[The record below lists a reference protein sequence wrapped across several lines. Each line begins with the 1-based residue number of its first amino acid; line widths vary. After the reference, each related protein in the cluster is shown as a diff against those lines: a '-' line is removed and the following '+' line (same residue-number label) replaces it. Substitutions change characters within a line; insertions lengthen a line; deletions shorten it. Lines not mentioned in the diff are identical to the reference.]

1 MKYWYSSNLA
11 KISCWKMQVQIMF
24 FNPSSILS
32 CKNWQHKIAPSKL
45 LYRSVR
51 VANKIRL
58 TSPLFIEVESERSC
72 ICVSAF
78 DFDSLVPMRLDN
90 CSCGV

>member
-58 TSPLFIEVESERSC
+58 TSPLFIEVWKVNGHVYVLALSTLTLS
-72 ICVSAF
+72 F
-78 DFDSLVPMRLDN
+78 L
-90 CSCGV
+90 